1 MKADS
6 ARCLI
11 RTMRVLCDVVA
22 PGQVHFFKN
31 LLGFLQGEGH
41 DVLVTARDKDIVL
54 ALLQK
59 LNLEHVC
66 LSEQGSGFL
75 GMARE
80 LIGRDFA
87 LWKEAR
93 RFRPDVMISQTG
105 VSIGLV
111 GALLRVPR
119 VVLEE
124 AEHATFQRLVGL
136 PFANYIMTGTGYLG
150 SHGRRE
156 RRFRGIWV
164 QSYLD
169 PRHFSSGRD
178 VLSSAG
184 FDPEQPYIVMRTIA
198 WDAAHDADKH
208 KPAVEVV
215 SECID
220 RLSEHGRVYL
230 SHEGVLP
237 QALLPHRLP
246 VPIDLVHHLIANADL
261 YIGEGGT
268 MAAEAAVLGVPS
280 VYCNPLRCGYLL
292 ALENRYGLLRCA
304 NTLSEGLEIAL
315 DLLADTSQRRG
326 WKKRSEALWSES
338 EDITQFTF
346 AVIQEAVGIR

>member
-1 MKADS
+1 
-6 ARCLI
+6 
-11 RTMRVLCDVVA
+11 MRVLCDVVS

-31 LLGFLQGEGH
+31 LLLLLQAEGH

-54 ALLQK
+54 ALLRK
-59 LNLEHVC
+59 LDLEHVC
-66 LSEQGSGFL
+66 LSRQGSGSL

-80 LIGRDFA
+80 LIVRDFA

-93 RFRPDVMISQTG
+93 RFRPDVMIAQTG
-105 VSIGLV
+105 VSTGLV
-111 GALLRVPR
+111 GALLGVPR

-156 RRFRGIWV
+156 RKFKGIWV

-169 PRHFSSGRD
+169 PRHFSFGRD
-178 VLSSAG
+178 ALLSAG
-184 FDPEQPYIVMRTIA
+184 FDPEPPYIVMRTIA
-198 WDAAHDADKH
+198 WDAAHDAGRY
-208 KPAVEVV
+208 KPGIEVV

-220 RLSEHGRVYL
+220 RLSEHRRVYL
-230 SHEGVLP
+230 SHEGELSR
-237 QALLPHRLP
+237 ALLPHKLP
-246 VPIDLVHHLIANADL
+246 VPIDLAHHLIANAEL
-261 YIGEGGT
+261 YVGEGGT

-292 ALENRYGLLRCA
+292 ALENQYGLLRCV
-304 NTLSEGLEIAL
+304 NTLGEGLEIAL
-315 DLLADTSQRRG
+315 GLLADPAQRQG
-326 WKKRSEALWSES
+326 WKTRSETLWSES
-338 EDITQFTF
+338 DDITQFAF
-346 AVIQEAVGIR
+346 QVIREAVGMK